1 MGPSSSYQLAVSGS
15 AQELTMEHL
24 QSPCSLCEL
33 VSVVLEME
41 RIMRGRGVSADLQ
54 VYLLHAR
61 QILLKARQLSQS
73 QLGDMVKH
81 MRKLRDILVFETP
94 FLERPLTAREAGLEA
109 QRTTYSDPCCTWL
122 RVDLRKLTVGTKR
135 GFWET
140 ATFPQNFYHYCGSTI
155 AEGPSKRPCKKFGC
169 LRITARQRQGES
181 GDGGC
186 NPAQKD
192 VDGEE
197 RHDLAH
203 VISASSCYRDEAQ
216 YICKD
221 NVEEV
226 NSVPSLDSLHSNEV
240 GNSLVPG
247 ILKSILGVLCIL
259 PGLRWLSKKKRTEKK
274 RAIVTPIRAIVPKD
288 QAGSWDT
295 LPNDLQDNVLHRLGL
310 EDLFRFKTVS
320 KSSKELIESEA
331 FGKSQAATLSPK
343 TLFTAINY
351 YIQDKAWRC
360 SGFDL
365 ESKTWRVL
373 PPFSPTLPA
382 PDPELFKEYS
392 VCGHGGLMC
401 ADISKSSQKGKLVV
415 FNPLTMKRFALPPL
429 LNPRS
434 PVLVHLW
441 VDSETKSYKVI
452 AAGSSTA
459 SDEHLSKKI
468 EVFDSKTSMWYDAP
482 DLPGPAFGLNEHQA
496 GVCVDGILYLIA
508 FLEGDCRRGVLAF
521 DVKKK
526 KWLDTS
532 CPIPFSM
539 YSNTL
544 QLVETRGQVY
554 LFSEQEQGGPV
565 EHCIDLLEL
574 PKPNAGAMEKYQWKN
589 VVRVKRSGGRGLQVY
604 PEHTCVSFGDGKL
617 CIFNTLTR
625 DGVVYDMQDGKQLEV
640 LQPPPVKQKGD
651 NFFSLNPTLFTLQP
665 SFDNDPIPPILHT

>member
-1 MGPSSSYQLAVSGS
+1 MGLFPSYQLVSGS
-15 AQELTMEHL
+15 AQELTLEHL

-33 VSVVLEME
+33 VLSIVLE
-41 RIMRGRGVSADLQ
+41 IVLGREVSADDLQ
-54 VYLLHAR
+54 AY
-61 QILLKARQLSQS
+61 QLSQL
-73 QLGDMVKH
+73 QLGDMEKH

-94 FLERPLTAREAGLEA
+94 FLERPLTAKEAGLEA
-109 QRTTYSDPCCTWL
+109 QRTTYSDPCRTWL

-135 GFWET
+135 GFRET

-155 AEGPSKRPCKKFGC
+155 AEGPSKRCKKFEY
-169 LRITARQRQGES
+169 LRITESQRQGAS
-181 GDGGC
+181 GNGGC

-197 RHDLAH
+197 RPDFAH

-216 YICKD
+216 YTCKD
-221 NVEEV
+221 IVEEV

-240 GNSLVPG
+240 GNSLVLG
-247 ILKSILGVLCIL
+247 ILNSILGVLCIL

-274 RAIVTPIRAIVPKD
+274 RAKVTAIRAVVPKD

-310 EDLFRFKTVS
+310 EDLFRFKIVS

-351 YIQDKAWRC
+351 YIQEKAWRC

-415 FNPLTMKRFALPPL
+415 FNPLTMKTFALPPL

-508 FLEGDCRRGVLAF
+508 FLEDDCRRGVLAF

-565 EHCIDLLEL
+565 EHCIDLLQL